1 MFKVTAIPAFNDNYI
16 WVLESPVDT
25 SQVAVVDP
33 GDAQAV
39 ITALK
44 MHNKTLQ
51 AILVTHHHDDHTG
64 GVNELREKYDIRVYG
79 PKNCNFSGITHPLE
93 DLATLSL
100 FEKEL
105 QIKAVPGHT
114 LDHISYFL
122 AAKEQTQRPQVF
134 CGDTLF
140 LAGCGRVFEG
150 SMQQMLTAMHY
161 FKELPFN
168 TEVYCTHEYSLS
180 NLAFAAAVEPANDDI
195 QQHIKSC
202 TALRNNNQITLP
214 TTIGAELLI
223 NPFLRCDQQN
233 VRESAANFAKRTLP
247 SELDVF
253 SCIRQWKNNF

>member
-16 WVLESPVDT
+16 WMLESPINT
-25 SQVAVVDP
+25 NLVAVVDP

-39 ITALK
+39 IDTLEK
-44 MHNKTLQ
+44 SDKTLQ
-51 AILVTHHHDDHTG
+51 AILVTHHHNDHTG
-64 GVNELREKYDIRVYG
+64 GVNELHEKYNIPVYG
-79 PKNCNFSGITHPLE
+79 PENCNFNGITHPLK
-93 DLATLSL
+93 DLATLNL
-100 FEKEL
+100 FNEEL

-122 AAKEQTQRPQVF
+122 AGNEQTSPQVF

-161 FKELPFN
+161 FKTLPSS
-168 TEVYCTHEYSLS
+168 TQIYCTHEYSLS
-180 NLAFAAAVEPANDDI
+180 NLAFAAAIEPTNIDI
-195 QQHIKSC
+195 QQQINKC
-202 TALRNNNQITLP
+202 KTLRNNQQITLP
-214 TTIGAELLI
+214 TTIDIELRT

-233 VRESAANFAKRTLP
+233 VIDSATKFAKKQIS

-253 SCIRQWKNNF
+253 SCIRKWKNNF